1 MPEGQEQELEAHTL
15 AGLAEVFLKKEMLEA
30 AEDALQEAGGIAQ
43 DGAGPENASEL
54 LGLRMR
60 LCRQRGEFEQVIAL
74 GRAPD
79 DNEAGPY
86 ETARRALELGAAYRD
101 LGPDWADKTE
111 KYLERS
117 IREFEKMGCP
127 VETSEAL
134 GELSLYWQLTGEEK
148 AALELLRRAEAI
160 LSAGQLGPR
169 RSRFTETFKTR
180 LQ

>member
-1 MPEGQEQELEAHTL
+1 
-15 AGLAEVFLKKEMLEA
+15 
-30 AEDALQEAGGIAQ
+30 
-43 DGAGPENASEL
+43 
-54 LGLRMR
+54 MR
-60 LCRQRGEFEQVIAL
+60 LCRQRGEFEQVIDL

-134 GELSLYWQLTGEEK
+134 GELSLYWQLTGEETE
-148 AALELLRRAEAI
+148 ALELLRRAEAI